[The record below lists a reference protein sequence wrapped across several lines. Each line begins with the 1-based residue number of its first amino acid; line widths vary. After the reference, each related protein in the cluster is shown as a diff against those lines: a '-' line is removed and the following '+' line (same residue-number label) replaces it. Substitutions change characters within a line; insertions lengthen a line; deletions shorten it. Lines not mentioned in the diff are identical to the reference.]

1 MKMTFGLAV
10 RAVHRQHS
18 THRHTLPQ
26 RERFEQPHGETSGRA
41 EASCIVLCISSNLA
55 QRRFLGQHAPM
66 PYIRRRGSHLAIVH
80 GARHPETKQVEQEVL
95 MTLHSKAEA
104 LAALGKTSDANAQP
118 MFRRWMERRHPDVR
132 FAWTELDRRLD
143 EMKDELPDLAPSRQ
157 DRALGGFRETL
168 LAFARHIMSADPQTL
183 DSARELFNANRVE
196 LEWLTDLID
205 GRLEAA
211 ERAEPSEWSQDPFG
225 WRLVLGDCD
234 VDPHVEE
241 EVAGMYERGELNR
254 AERIFTLLVE
264 AYPKYA
270 EGHNYLGLIELERGN
285 LKKALAHFE
294 ETETIGR
301 TLFPRRIAKRDY
313 WNRLETRPYMR
324 GLQNQWIVL
333 HRLGRYA
340 KALDVAERL
349 DRECGDD
356 ITAAVYRA
364 ATYLGT
370 GEWRLAQEAAVFVA
384 GIYPSESLIAAL
396 AAFELGE
403 RDVARARFVH
413 PVLNA
418 PRTVAIT
425 LGKRMPEPRNGIEAR
440 DHNDGVVMRANL
452 GGYLEKRSRG
462 AKPFF
467 DALWKDAEIA
477 KLRDEIV
484 DTEQRKD
491 ELGRADEALHTRL
504 FRRLHEM
511 RSWEF
516 AAAVGRAPASPK
528 DGPRRQARS
537 DA

>member
-1 MKMTFGLAV
+1 
-10 RAVHRQHS
+10 
-18 THRHTLPQ
+18 
-26 RERFEQPHGETSGRA
+26 
-41 EASCIVLCISSNLA
+41 
-55 QRRFLGQHAPM
+55 M
-66 PYIRRRGSHLAIVH
+66 PYVRRRGSHLAIVH

-132 FAWTELDRRLD
+132 FAWTELDRRLE

-168 LAFARHIMSADPQTL
+168 LAFARHIMNADPQTL
-183 DSARELFNANRVE
+183 DSARELFDANRVE

-205 GRLEAA
+205 RRLESA
-211 ERAEPSEWSQDPFG
+211 ERSEPSEWSQDPFG
-225 WRLVLGDCD
+225 WRLVLGDYD
-234 VDPHVEE
+234 VDPQVEE
-241 EVAGMYERGELNR
+241 EVAGLYERGELDR
-254 AERIFTLLVE
+254 AERIFNLLVD

-285 LKKALAHFE
+285 LKNALARFE
-294 ETETIGR
+294 TTAKIGR
-301 TLFPRRIAKRDY
+301 TLFPKRIAKRDY

-324 GLQNQWIVL
+324 GLRNQWVVL

-370 GEWRLAQEAAVFVA
+370 GEWGLAYGAALFVA
-384 GIYPSESLIAAL
+384 VIFPSESLIVAL

-403 RDVARARFVH
+403 RDVARVRFVH
-413 PVLNA
+413 AMLNA
-418 PRTVAIT
+418 PRTVAIA
-425 LGKRMPEPRNGIEAR
+425 LGKRMPVPRNWVEAR
-440 DHNDGVVMRANL
+440 DHNAGVVMREQL
-452 GGYLEKRSRG
+452 CGYLDKRSRG
-462 AKPFF
+462 AKQFF
-467 DALWKDAEIA
+467 DALWKDAEFE

-484 DTEQRKD
+484 DTECQKD
-491 ELGRADEALHTRL
+491 ALDRADEASYMKL
-504 FRRLHEM
+504 FRRLDEM

-516 AAAVGRAPASPK
+516 AEAVGEAGPRSAK
-528 DGPRRQARS
+528 DGRRRQARRG
-537 DA
+537 A